1 MARNTREIRRRIESL
16 EDELRD
22 DPPDVPEGKGDA
34 VSVTVDVDTE
44 PFPESIREAR
54 TELEGFRSVLADV
67 NAELAELNEAL
78 PAGSTAEIH
87 KVGEHSYTEISRPD
101 E

>member
-1 MARNTREIRRRIESL
+1 MGLPENIT
-16 EDELRD
+16 D
-22 DPPDVPEGKGDA
+22 DMSEGQSGI
-34 VSVTVDVDTE
+34 SVTVDADTE
-44 PFPESIREAR
+44 SFSESIEEAR
-54 TELEGFRSVLADV
+54 VELEEFRDVLAEA

-87 KVGEHSYTEISRPD
+87 KVGKRSYTEISRPD